1 MPMCIHMR
9 FSPEAGILLVFLSRD
24 FRFRIRLLVLGVRV
38 SGGYPD
44 LDRVF
49 ATVVNQGNGRFGPMD
64 AVDGH
69 AHFALVFAT
78 LPDMDVVDGFPIA
91 VVDLEPLPIRRQ
103 ARRKSQPIHVKAEPQ
118 E

>member
-1 MPMCIHMR
+1 MG
-9 FSPEAGILLVFLSRD
+9 FSPEAGILLVFLSHD
-24 FRFRIRLLVLGVRV
+24 FRLRIRLLVLGVRV
-38 SGGYPD
+38 QGGYPD

-49 ATVVNQGNGRFGPMD
+49 ATVVNQGNGRFGPVD

-78 LPDMDVVDGFPIA
+78 LQDLDVVDGFPIA

-118 E
+118 Y